1 MSSIVDYQ
9 YANSNLLSSF
19 YNDIYEILKKHNI
32 TMVIK
37 RKSGAEKKNTQIKKN
52 IGLFNSFKNKK
63 DVIICNPAISVD
75 RVCQATLGTI
85 ALPFSSAAIVSNNY
99 KKPTIFY
106 DPIKWVRLDDPA
118 SSGLKIIYNKED
130 LYEWVK
136 NLK

>member
-1 MSSIVDYQ
+1 MGQ
-9 YANSNLLSSF
+9 
-19 YNDIYEILKKHNI
+19 K
-32 TMVIK
+32 
-37 RKSGAEKKNTQIKKN
+37 KKNTQIKKN

-63 DVIICNPAISVD
+63 DVIICNPAMSVD

-118 SSGLKIIYNKED
+118 SSGIKIIYNKED
-130 LYEWVK
+130 LYEWAK